1 MTLPFRPRSSAL
13 FLTAGAL
20 LCASLTGCGAIGS
33 LTAGGEDPSPSAS
46 PAPAST
52 SPQKPT
58 DSASPSD
65 SPSSPAASPSSPA
78 ASPSESAS
86 ANSGAARP
94 VSKQEYT
101 DGFVETMRTFTPSQ
115 EELKK
120 NGLTQ
125 KDMDDMWRCVADK
138 TYDDIS
144 DETLQIISNKES
156 EKYATISEE
165 DNTLVENA
173 IDACAIDLVTQ

>member
-1 MTLPFRPRSSAL
+1 
-13 FLTAGAL
+13 
-20 LCASLTGCGAIGS
+20 
-33 LTAGGEDPSPSAS
+33 
-46 PAPAST
+46 
-52 SPQKPT
+52 
-58 DSASPSD
+58 
-65 SPSSPAASPSSPA
+65 SPSSPA

-86 ANSGAARP
+86 ANSGAARR

-125 KDMDDMWRCVADK
+125 KDMDDTWRCVADK
-138 TYDDIS
+138 TYDDVS